1 VPDVAVMEVVR
12 KVGRQIGC
20 QPGNKEP
27 GDLRPVGGGN
37 DRAAACRGQ
46 VRLVGCLARP
56 AIEAVA
62 GKHMLLVAEIVV
74 DAGYREVG
82 SLRDSNAADEPLDVD
97 SVALA
102 AADLGD

>member
-1 VPDVAVMEVVR
+1 
-12 KVGRQIGC
+12 
-20 QPGNKEP
+20 
-27 GDLRPVGGGN
+27 
-37 DRAAACRGQ
+37 
-46 VRLVGCLARP
+46 LVGCLARP

-102 AADLGD
+102 AADLGDARCAEVIGRRHNRPKRLHGGTHSQAAGIAVLHARRGAGTSGC